1 MKLAKYP
8 PEIKGHT
15 VSNLILVEVFEIEK
29 NRAYVKGSGY
39 DGFTMI
45 HNSKDVFL
53 NVNAIP
59 KNASVKRLTK
69 LIIHETF
76 HNVLTKYVDETSS
89 SQLDN
94 LFDQTKYVK
103 KMLKLFGLKPSK
115 KNPIRV
121 DTDFWLSGSVK

>member
-1 MKLAKYP
+1 MKLAKFP
-8 PEIKGHT
+8 PEIKGHI
-15 VSNLILVEVFEIEK
+15 VSNLILVDTFEIGK

-45 HNSKDVFL
+45 HNSRDVFL

-59 KNASVKRLTK
+59 NNASVKRLTN

-89 SQLDN
+89 SQIDN
-94 LFDQTKYVK
+94 LFDKKKYVK
-103 KMLKLFGLKPSK
+103 KMLKLFGLKSNK
-115 KNPIRV
+115 KKPIRV
-121 DTDFWLSGSVK
+121 DTDFWLSGSMT